1 MLAALLLAT
10 SGCAG
15 GVRAS
20 SWTGLIVVG
29 DTLYAA
35 DLQQARAMNASS
47 GETLWTFPR
56 NPQDNNQGLFYATPA
71 VSDAGR
77 VFFTSQTS
85 TGGFLSQRQSIVWA
99 LDAESGEELWRFEGA
114 SEMYVEGGALGDG
127 MFVIGNSDGNVYALD
142 AESGSLQWTFETDH
156 HVWATPL
163 IVSDTVY
170 IGSMDRHLYAL
181 DLNTGELKW
190 AFQREGAFASTPVLK
205 DGTLYIGA
213 FNDAFYAID
222 AEEGTERWHFEE
234 GEDWF
239 WGSPVIY
246 GDTVYAVDVK
256 GRIYAF
262 DAESGEDRLL
272 KALDT
277 DQGQAVSVRAGPTIS
292 GDGSQLFVSAESGTL
307 YALDTTDGFVNWSR
321 ASEGKGLSK
330 PVVSGSLVHQ
340 ALIQGNPRLRALQV
354 EEGREAW
361 SFPPPE
367 EEN

>member
-1 MLAALLLAT
+1 
-10 SGCAG
+10 
-15 GVRAS
+15 
-20 SWTGLIVVG
+20 
-29 DTLYAA
+29 
-35 DLQQARAMNASS
+35 
-47 GETLWTFPR
+47 
-56 NPQDNNQGLFYATPA
+56 
-71 VSDAGR
+71 
-77 VFFTSQTS
+77 
-85 TGGFLSQRQSIVWA
+85 
-99 LDAESGEELWRFEGA
+99 
-114 SEMYVEGGALGDG
+114 
-127 MFVIGNSDGNVYALD
+127 
-142 AESGSLQWTFETDH
+142 
-156 HVWATPL
+156 
-163 IVSDTVY
+163 
-170 IGSMDRHLYAL
+170 MDRHLYAL

-340 ALIQGNPRLRALQV
+340 ALIQGNPRIRALQV